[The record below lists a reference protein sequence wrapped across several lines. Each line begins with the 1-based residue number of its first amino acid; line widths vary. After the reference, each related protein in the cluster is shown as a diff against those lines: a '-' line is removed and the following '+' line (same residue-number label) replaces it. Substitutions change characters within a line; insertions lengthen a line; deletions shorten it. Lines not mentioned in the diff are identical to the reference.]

1 MKKPLNTILTFFLFS
16 LFLTEFSPTLYS
28 SAEGSK
34 WLSVGAFAEYE
45 AATLALYNATHYIQ
59 FLNFTGVL
67 RWEVIGERAG
77 IVELAVSLNATGRAG
92 VVPHGGEFHWRRKE
106 TFNYSTYWLSV
117 YKSVVLTVNV
127 SSREAKYMG
136 QDIGYIPFWVDR
148 MPAKG
153 QRMPMVQLE
162 NGSILH
168 GEVIT
173 IWDSDVDW
181 HGNKT
186 RPLEIRVVNPDPDN
200 FIGFFYLYD
209 WYSGLAL
216 SFSDNGY
223 SYEFAPGSA
232 YGALL
237 NGTRIEV
244 SKYGGTPFGKLLG
257 LCQICVFTLRS
268 TSIKIGPP
276 SEEGISL
283 ETTLI
288 TAFFTASGILIAYVF
303 LRQRTRKPEEVVET
317 AG

>member
-1 MKKPLNTILTFFLFS
+1 MP
-16 LFLTEFSPTLYS
+16 
-28 SAEGSK
+28 K
-34 WLSVGAFAEYE
+34 WLSVGDFAEYE
-45 AATLALYNATHYIQ
+45 TATLALYNATHYIQ

-67 RWEVIGERAG
+67 RWEVIGERVG
-77 IVELAVSLNATGRAG
+77 VVELAVSLNVTGKAG
-92 VVPHGGEFHWRRKE
+92 VVSHGGEFHWRKKE
-106 TFNYSTYWLSV
+106 TFNYSTYWLSI

-136 QDIGYIPFWVDR
+136 HDIGYIPFWVDR

-153 QRMPMVQLE
+153 QRIPMVKLE

-168 GEVIT
+168 GEVTMVLDRDI
-173 IWDSDVDW
+173 DW

-186 RPLEIRVVNPDPDN
+186 RPFEIRVVNPDPGN
-200 FIGFFYLYD
+200 FIDFFYLYD

-244 SKYGGTPFGKLLG
+244 RKYGGTSFGKLLG
-257 LCQICVFTLRS
+257 LCQICVFILRS
-268 TSIKIGPP
+268 TSIRIGPP
-276 SEEGISL
+276 SEGGINL
-283 ETTLI
+283 EMILI
-288 TAFFTASGILIAYVF
+288 LGFFTASWILIVYVF
-303 LRQRTRKPEEVVET
+303 LRQRAGKLEEVVET